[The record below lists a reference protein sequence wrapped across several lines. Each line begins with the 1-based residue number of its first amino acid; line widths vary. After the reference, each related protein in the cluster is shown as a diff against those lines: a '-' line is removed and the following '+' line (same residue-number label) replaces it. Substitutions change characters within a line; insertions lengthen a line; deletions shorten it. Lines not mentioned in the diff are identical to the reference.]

1 MDPDTIFVVGLFL
14 AIMSVPSMVSAWSDG
29 HVPRVASVVAI
40 LGGAMMVWAHSQQIG
55 GYTFDEIPH
64 LIVKV
69 VGKFI

>member
-1 MDPDTIFVVGLFL
+1 MFVLGLFL
-14 AIMSVPSMVSAWSDG
+14 AIMSIPAIVSAWSDG

-40 LGGAMMVWAHSQQIG
+40 LGGGLMLWAHSQQVG
-55 GYTFDEIPH
+55 GYSFDEIPH